1 MSILLGS
8 GISRSLLSTAYTI
21 RIPETTL
28 GIRKTKKEVF
38 HLKLYENLPLFEGMD
53 DAQCQHLLECF
64 QTSPRTFQAGE
75 TAYTYGAG
83 MGHILGVIQEGRAAL
98 IKIDAAGGRTVLEH
112 LDKGGVFGELLA
124 FSSLPCDSVSVVCES
139 DCTMVF
145 LPQSQLTA
153 PCAKSCPCHRRLLE
167 NLLELISKKAFD
179 LSERVEVLSCRTT
192 REKLLCYFRIRAG
205 QERSLSFTLPF
216 SLSALAD
223 YICADRS
230 AMMRELKKLK
240 EEGIVETSGKHI
252 QFLSDK
258 PFGQADLC
266 SASWK

>member
-1 MSILLGS
+1 MKQY
-8 GISRSLLSTAYTI
+8 AD
-21 RIPETTL
+21 
-28 GIRKTKKEVF
+28 
-38 HLKLYENLPLFEGMD
+38 LPLFQGID
-53 DAQCQHLLECF
+53 DSQCQQMVACF
-64 QTSPRTFQAGE
+64 QTSPRTFHTGE
-75 TAYTYGAG
+75 TAYVYGEG
-83 MGHILGVIQEGRAAL
+83 TGNVLGILQEGQAAL
-98 IKIDAAGGRTVLEH
+98 VKIDASGSRTVLER
-112 LDKGGVFGELLA
+112 LGKGGVFGELLA

-139 DCTMVF
+139 ECVMVF

-153 PCAKSCPCHRRLLE
+153 PCSKSCSCHRKLLE
-167 NLLELISKKAFD
+167 NLLGLISKKAFD

-192 REKLLCYFRIRAG
+192 REKLLCFFRICAG

-240 EEGIVETSGKHI
+240 EEGVVEASGR
-252 QFLSDK
+252 QVRFLADK

-266 SASWK
+266 AASWK